1 MGFPKLAITAGCVL
15 LFAAA
20 FAAGFVFLKSKS
32 GSPASLETTA
42 PVSSGDLVEG
52 NKSENSDEKPADD
65 SLPKSKSAADSGPG
79 DRKTSKAARPNNKD
93 KAKKTLTCIEATK
106 QGVDCVG
113 ERVTWVGKWK
123 SSQSATVE
131 RQKGSQHFFYT
142 QTPDGGFTFDYP
154 FIAEEPKPLELAKR
168 PQDIRPLHEMKWGPS
183 RVVTVT
189 GTISQVK
196 TLIYIGEGT
205 HYNVPVL
212 TDIKITINP

>member
-1 MGFPKLAITAGCVL
+1 MGFSKLAIAAGCLL
-15 LFAAA
+15 LFVAA
-20 FAAGFVFLKSKS
+20 FAAGFVLLKSKAGSTS
-32 GSPASLETTA
+32 GLQTA
-42 PVSSGDLVEG
+42 PTGSSDDQRDG
-52 NKSENSDEKPADD
+52 NQSDASDKKSSDD
-65 SLPKSKSAADSGPG
+65 SSPNAEIVRDSGKG
-79 DRKTSKAARPNNKD
+79 DRKTGKAARPNNKD

-131 RQKGSQHFFYT
+131 NQKGSQHFFYT
-142 QTPDGGFTFDYP
+142 QSPQGGFTFDYP

-168 PQDIRPLHEMKWGPS
+168 PQDILPLRDKKWGPS
-183 RVVTVT
+183 LIVTVT

-205 HYNVPVL
+205 RYNVPVL